1 MQLVSIIMPY
11 YQKINY
17 VLNAI
22 NSVVS
27 QTYQNYEL
35 IIIYDDSD
43 EKDLEILKKIT
54 LDNIKIRIIQNSKN
68 LGAGYSR
75 NIGIKKSKGEILS
88 FIDADDEWIS
98 NKLELQLNFLNTY
111 NYDFIFSGYQK
122 IFKNKNIN
130 VISKYE
136 FLDYQKLLLSCDIGL
151 STVMIRK
158 KIIKNDLFLDL
169 KTQEDFAAW
178 LSITKNNYKAYNLKK
193 VLVKWN
199 YTKNSLSSNFFQK
212 LIDAFKVYNNYQSF
226 SLIKSLYYLLIL
238 SINSIKRKI

>member
-1 MQLVSIIMPY
+1 MPY